1 MAYRGKT
8 FRFHIDTGPAS
19 LFERV
24 KFIMSKKGKL
34 RFHGNHALK
43 RAIER
48 DAPIDSM
55 LEFNASDWSLMTAE
69 VDYNKG
75 KFVSSAWQRKIDGR
89 SWWIVIGL
97 NEVVMTVIETD
108 KRGVGD
114 EIIREGAFYTKVE
127 FVNRNLMNKEVDR
140 I

>member
-1 MAYRGKT
+1 MKGEVLE
-8 FRFHIDTGPAS
+8 GPFAGAW
-19 LFERV
+19 RV
-24 KFIMSKKGKL
+24 KLGII
-34 RFHGNHALK
+34 GNPKVSIVIPTKDKVEYLK